1 MALRAVNVLL
11 QDLAR
16 PEEILLC
23 TYNRDAATEL
33 RERFENAAS
42 SAGYQGD
49 TGRVRICTIHSLC
62 GRLLAGHPERVG
74 LRPNFRLQ
82 DEPQRWNL
90 LHRRFDEV
98 FGPDQRELKHRGW
111 KDAPNVIRNALSYI
125 DRICDELILPGDLIR
140 SRSPFLAAL
149 GRCYRRYERL
159 LLDENAAD
167 FAHLQAWADLLLD
180 DDDIAS
186 ELSGGIRFIQCDEFQ
201 DTSYIQERILRRLS
215 EVHGNFCV
223 VGDEDQ
229 SLYRFRG
236 ATARN
241 ILRFPHRFPD
251 CKVVR
256 LTVNYRSHPTIVKC
270 YDRWMD
276 SADWSNSDPQGPPY
290 RHPKT
295 ILPHAPERYDDY
307 PAVIAIAGRDPDDEG
322 RQLADLLQFLKSRRV
337 IAGYHQVALLLHT
350 VKDEAASTYLDVL
363 QGAGIPARCVPAGSS
378 VGGAGQ
384 KRPPSAVTVTTIHQS
399 KGREWPVVVVG
410 SLDVDH
416 RNVDPIG
423 RTLARYCADSNW
435 EPAHRIATFDRMR
448 QHYVAFSRPQNLLI
462 LTASAPVHPRFSTI
476 WDDLPRWA
484 EMDWSS
490 CAALARQRFPDAERS
505 DRKRQAS
512 PDQRR
517 MISVPGRLDVRINLH
532 LHGA

>member
-1 MALRAVNVLL
+1 MSNTTGVAPGIRCMYPELDVSQLELIGSVDGHVLSIAGPGAGKTLCMALRAVNVLL

-270 YDRWMD
+270 YDRWVD

-322 RQLADLLQFLKSRRV
+322 RQLADLLRFLKSRRV

-350 VKDEAASTYLDVL
+350 VKDEAASTPTLTCSK
-363 QGAGIPARCVPAGSS
+363 APASPRVVYPLAPVWAERVKSVPRRRLPS
-378 VGGAGQ
+378 
-384 KRPPSAVTVTTIHQS
+384 PPSTSPRAVS
-399 KGREWPVVVVG
+399 GRW
-410 SLDVDH
+410 
-416 RNVDPIG
+416 
-423 RTLARYCADSNW
+423 W
-435 EPAHRIATFDRMR
+435 
-448 QHYVAFSRPQNLLI
+448 
-462 LTASAPVHPRFSTI
+462 
-476 WDDLPRWA
+476 
-484 EMDWSS
+484 
-490 CAALARQRFPDAERS
+490 
-505 DRKRQAS
+505 
-512 PDQRR
+512 
-517 MISVPGRLDVRINLH
+517 
-532 LHGA
+532 